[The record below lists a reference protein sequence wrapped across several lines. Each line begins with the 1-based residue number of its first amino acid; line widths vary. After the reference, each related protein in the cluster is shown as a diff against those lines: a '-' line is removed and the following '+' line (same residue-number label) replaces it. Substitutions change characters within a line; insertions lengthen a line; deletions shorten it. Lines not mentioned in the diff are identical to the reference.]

1 MVRKYLVPDWYFDDV
16 YAITPEFMKQNGIN
30 ALICDIDNT
39 LEPYEEPVPTPH
51 LLEWIKTMEASGVR
65 FSFVSNNHA
74 DRVELFNK
82 ELGFYAKADS
92 GKPSVKALKEAMAH
106 MKTSKENT
114 VMLGDQVFTDVFAGK
129 RFGLRAILV
138 KPIRD
143 KRTLFFRFKRWLEIP
158 VLKIY
163 SKDHNK
169 DK

>member
-1 MVRKYLVPDWYFDDV
+1 MSIKRILCALLAGCMMLPL
-16 YAITPEFMKQNGIN
+16 ASCGN
-30 ALICDIDNT
+30 APAETETAEQDT
-39 LEPYEEPVPTPH
+39 
-51 LLEWIKTMEASGVR
+51 A
-65 FSFVSNNHA
+65 A
-74 DRVELFNK
+74 VETEK
-82 ELGFYAKADS
+82 E
-92 GKPSVKALKEAMAH
+92 
-106 MKTSKENT
+106 TT

-129 RFGLRAILV
+129 RMGLRAILV

>member
-16 YAITPEFMKQNGIN
+16 YALTPEFMRQNRITV
-30 ALICDIDNT
+30 LICDIDNT
-39 LEPYEEPVPTPH
+39 LEPYEEPVPTPR
-51 LLEWIKTMEASGVR
+51 LLEWIKTMEESGIR
-65 FSFVSNNHA
+65 FAFVSNNHA

-92 GKPSVKALKEAMAH
+92 GKPSVKALKEAMEH
-106 MKTSKENT
+106 MKTEKANT

-129 RFGLRAILV
+129 RMGLRAILV